1 MLLGIQLKLFKFLT
15 TGLSP
20 SLVQYSVAL
29 SNFPSLLLL
38 SHYPIYLSK
47 WFRLFPLRS
56 PLLGESL
63 LFSFPLVT
71 KMFQFARFA
80 RANLCIQ
87 LAVIWVAPFGY
98 LRISAC
104 FQLPG
109 AFRRSLRPSSPL
121 RAKGF
126 TISSL

>member
-1 MLLGIQLKLFKFLT
+1 MLLGIQLRLLGLST

-29 SNFPSLLLL
+29 SNLPNLDKL
-38 SHYPIYLSK
+38 SHYPIYRSK

-56 PLLGESL
+56 PLLRESL
-63 LFSFPLVT
+63 LFSLPLVT
-71 KMFQFARFA
+71 KMFQFARLA
-80 RANLCIQ
+80 RASLCIQ
-87 LAVIWVAPFGY
+87 LAVNWVAPFGY
-98 LRISAC
+98 LRLIAC